1 MRYSV
6 KFVCGT
12 QPEECGCAP
21 VRPGHYATHIAIHNY
36 SGKDVRIRKSFIP
49 VVLGGAV
56 VGREPRVAAS
66 RAEDDITLTP
76 HTATMDDCCR
86 ISELIFGGA
95 TSGLTLGVMEVVA
108 SADVAVTAIYTTA
121 SSVDVE
127 AVAGT
132 VS

>member
-1 MRYSV
+1 
-6 KFVCGT
+6 
-12 QPEECGCAP
+12 
-21 VRPGHYATHIAIHNY
+21 
-36 SGKDVRIRKSFIP
+36 
-49 VVLGGAV
+49 
-56 VGREPRVAAS
+56 
-66 RAEDDITLTP
+66 
-76 HTATMDDCCR
+76 MDDCCR